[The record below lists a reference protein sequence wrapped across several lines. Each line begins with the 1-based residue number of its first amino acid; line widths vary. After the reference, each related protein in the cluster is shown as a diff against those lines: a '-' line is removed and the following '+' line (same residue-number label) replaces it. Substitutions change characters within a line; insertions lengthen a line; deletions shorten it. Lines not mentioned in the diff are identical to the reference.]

1 MAVSVYLDHA
11 ATTPL
16 APEAREAMEPYL
28 SERFGN
34 ASEPHAYGRAAR
46 AALEDARATLAHLL
60 EAEPGQVVLTSGGSE
75 ADNQAVFG
83 LAGTPPGRIVVS
95 AIEHPAV
102 REPARELERRGFDV
116 AWAPVD
122 GDGVIDAGEFA
133 RLLRPGDRLAA
144 AMWANNVTGAVQ
156 PVERLA
162 AAAAERG
169 VPFHCDAVQAAASFP
184 VGLRSSGAESL
195 ALSAHKLGGPKGVG
209 CLVTRNPGRMPPL
222 VWGGGQEHGLRS
234 GTENVPG
241 AVGFAAALAATRAA
255 DDRRAALRARLETA
269 LAGEITVVSAGAE
282 RLPGHLLALV
292 PGIRAELLVLA
303 LDREGYAVAAG
314 SACAAGDAE
323 PSHVLVAQGM
333 SAQDARSV
341 VRVSLGPG
349 TTAADV
355 DGFAA
360 AFAACLERLRR
371 GGLEG
376 IAAAV

>member
-1 MAVSVYLDHA
+1 VSVYLDHA

-16 APEAREAMEPYL
+16 GAEARAAMEPYL

-34 ASEPHAYGRAAR
+34 ASEPHAYGREAR
-46 AALEDARATLAHLL
+46 VALEAARATLAELL
-60 EAEPGQVVLTSGGSE
+60 DAEPGQVVLTSGGSE

-83 LAGTPPGRIVVS
+83 LAGAEPGRIVVS

-102 REPARELERRGFDV
+102 REPAHELERRGFEV

-122 GDGVIDAGEFA
+122 GDGVIDAEAFEA
-133 RLLRPGDRLAA
+133 LVRPGDRLAA

-162 AAAAERG
+162 SAAAQAG

-184 VGLRSSGAESL
+184 VGLRSSGAATL

-209 CLVTRNPGRMPPL
+209 CLVAREPGRIPPL
-222 VWGGGQEHGLRS
+222 VWGGGQERGLRS
-234 GTENVPG
+234 GTENIPG
-241 AVGFAAALAATRAA
+241 AVGFAAALAASRAT
-255 DDRRAALRARLETA
+255 DDRRAALRDRLETA

-303 LDREGYAVAAG
+303 LDRAGYAVAAG

-323 PSHVLVAQGM
+323 PSHVLVAQGL
-333 SAQDARSV
+333 SARDARSV

-349 TTAADV
+349 TTEAEV

-360 AFAACLERLRR
+360 ALAGCLARLRE
-371 GGLEG
+371 GGLAE
-376 IAAAV
+376 AV

>member
-1 MAVSVYLDHA
+1 VTVYLDHA

-16 APEAREAMEPYL
+16 SAEARAAMEPYL
-28 SERFGN
+28 AEEFGN
-34 ASEPHAYGRAAR
+34 ASEPHRFGRAAR
-46 AALEDARATLAHLL
+46 AALEEARVELADMLD
-60 EAEPGQVVLTSGGSE
+60 AEPGQVVFTSGGSE

-83 LAGTPPGRIVVS
+83 LAGAAPGRVVVS

-102 REPARELERRGFDV
+102 REPARELGRRGFEV

-122 GDGVIDAGEFA
+122 ADGVVDATEFE

-144 AMWANNVTGAVQ
+144 VMWANNVTGAVQ

-162 AAAAERG
+162 AAAAQRG
-169 VPFHCDAVQAAASFP
+169 VPFHCDAVQAAAALP
-184 VGLRSSGAESL
+184 VGLRPEVESL
-195 ALSAHKLGGPKGVG
+195 ALSGHKLGGPKGVG
-209 CLVTRNPGRMPPL
+209 CLVVRGPRAMPPL

-241 AVGFAAALAATRAA
+241 IVGFAAALAATRAA
-255 DDRRAALRARLETA
+255 NDGRAGLRARLETGI
-269 LAGEITVVSAGAE
+269 AGCATIVSAGAE
-282 RLPGHLLALV
+282 RLPGHMLALV

-303 LDREGYAVAAG
+303 LDRAGYAVAAG
-314 SACAAGDAE
+314 SACAAGGAE
-323 PSHVLVAQGM
+323 PSHVLIAQGL
-333 SAQDARSV
+333 SAADSRSV
-341 VRVSLGPG
+341 VRVSLGLG

-360 AFAACLERLRR
+360 ALIACVERLRA

>member
-1 MAVSVYLDHA
+1 VSVYLDHA

-16 APEAREAMEPYL
+16 APEARQAMEPYL

-34 ASEPHAYGRAAR
+34 ASEPHAYGREAR
-46 AALEDARATLAHLL
+46 AASRATRATLAELL
-60 EAEPGQVVLTSGGSE
+60 DAEPGQVVLTSGGSE
-75 ADNQAVFG
+75 ADNQAVLG
-83 LAGTPPGRIVVS
+83 LPGTEPGRIVVS

-102 REPARELERRGFDV
+102 REPARELERRGFEV

-122 GDGVIDAGEFA
+122 GDGVIDVEAFE
-133 RLLRPGDRLAA
+133 RLVRPGDRLAA

-162 AAAAERG
+162 AVAAEAG

-184 VGLRSSGAESL
+184 VGLRSSGAATL

-209 CLVTRNPGRMPPL
+209 CLVAREPGRIPPL
-222 VWGGGQEHGLRS
+222 VWGGGQERGLRS
-234 GTENVPG
+234 GTENIPG

-255 DDRRAALRARLETA
+255 EDRRAAMRDRLEAA
-269 LAGEITVVSAGAE
+269 LAGDIAVVSAGAE

-292 PGIRAELLVLA
+292 TGIRAELLVLA
-303 LDREGYAVAAG
+303 LDREEYAVAAG

-333 SAQDARSV
+333 SARDARSV

-349 TTAADV
+349 TTEAEV

-360 AFAACLERLRR
+360 AFRGCLGRLRE
-371 GGLEG
+371 GGLAE
-376 IAAAV
+376 AV

>member
-1 MAVSVYLDHA
+1 MSVYLDHA

-16 APEAREAMEPYL
+16 GPEARAAMEPYL

-46 AALEDARATLAHLL
+46 AALEAARATLAELL
-60 EAEPGQVVLTSGGSE
+60 EAEPGQVILTSGGSE

-83 LAGTPPGRIVVS
+83 LTGSAPGRIVVS
-95 AIEHPAV
+95 AVEHPAV
-102 REPARELERRGFDV
+102 REPARELERRGFEV

-122 GDGVIDAGEFA
+122 GDGVIDVEGFE
-133 RLLRPGDRLAA
+133 RLVRPGDRLAA

-162 AAAAERG
+162 AVAAEAG

-184 VGLRSSGAESL
+184 VGLRSSGAATL

-209 CLVTRNPGRMPPL
+209 CLVAREPRRIPPL
-222 VWGGGQEHGLRS
+222 VWGGGQERGLRS
-234 GTENVPG
+234 GTENIPG

-255 DDRRAALRARLETA
+255 EDRRAAMRDRLEAA
-269 LAGEITVVSAGAE
+269 LAGDIAVVSAGAE

-292 PGIRAELLVLA
+292 TGIRAELLVLA

-333 SAQDARSV
+333 SARDARSV

-349 TTAADV
+349 TTEADV

-360 AFAACLERLRR
+360 AFRGCLGRLRE
-371 GGLEG
+371 GGLAE
-376 IAAAV
+376 AV

>member
-1 MAVSVYLDHA
+1 MSVYLDHA

-16 APEAREAMEPYL
+16 GAEARAAMEPYL

-34 ASEPHAYGRAAR
+34 ASEPHAYGREAR
-46 AALEDARATLAHLL
+46 VALEAARATLAELL
-60 EAEPGQVVLTSGGSE
+60 DAEPGQVVLTSGGSE

-83 LAGTPPGRIVVS
+83 LAGAGPGRIVVS

-102 REPARELERRGFDV
+102 REPAHELERRGFEV

-122 GDGVIDAGEFA
+122 GDGVIDAEAFEA
-133 RLLRPGDRLAA
+133 LVRPGDRLAA

-162 AAAAERG
+162 SAAAQAG

-184 VGLRSSGAESL
+184 VGLRSSGAATL

-209 CLVTRNPGRMPPL
+209 CLVAREPGRIPPL
-222 VWGGGQEHGLRS
+222 VWGGGQERGLRS
-234 GTENVPG
+234 GTENIPG
-241 AVGFAAALAATRAA
+241 AVGFAAALAASRAT
-255 DDRRAALRARLETA
+255 DDRRAALRDRLETA

-303 LDREGYAVAAG
+303 LDRAGYAVAAG

-333 SAQDARSV
+333 SARDARSV

-349 TTAADV
+349 TTEAEV

-360 AFAACLERLRR
+360 ALAGCLGRLRE

-376 IAAAV
+376 VAAAV

>member
-1 MAVSVYLDHA
+1 VSVYLDHA

-16 APEAREAMEPYL
+16 APEARQAMEPYL

-34 ASEPHAYGRAAR
+34 ASEPHAYGRQAR
-46 AALEDARATLAHLL
+46 AALESARATLAELL

-83 LAGTPPGRIVVS
+83 LAGGEPGRIVVS

-102 REPARELERRGFDV
+102 REPARELVRRGFEV

-122 GDGVIDAGEFA
+122 GHGVIDADAFE
-133 RLLRPGDRLAA
+133 RLVRPGDRLAA

-156 PVERLA
+156 PVVRLA
-162 AAAAERG
+162 AVAAERG

-209 CLVTRNPGRMPPL
+209 CLVAREPGRIRPL

-255 DDRRAALRARLETA
+255 RDRRAALRDRLEGA
-269 LAGEITVVSAGAE
+269 LAGEIAVVSSGAE
-282 RLPGHLLALV
+282 RLPGHLLVLV

-333 SAQDARSV
+333 SARDARSV
-341 VRVSLGPG
+341 VRISLGAG
-349 TTAADV
+349 TTEAEV

-360 AFAACLERLRR
+360 AFTGCLGRLRE
-371 GGLEG
+371 GGLVE
-376 IAAAV
+376 AV